1 MALNFSCFRHRGV
14 WVLHGFQADQLAVQD
29 GIDHVLD
36 NAERKAIPVPK
47 RIVIR
52 LRPAGW
58 TEYGAKKQVAVWYS
72 RFGVRWCEVNVV
84 TGADQEEI
92 WLRLLTALSA
102 AIVSE
107 SGQAMRLKELTL

>member
-1 MALNFSCFRHRGV
+1 MNLSLFRHRGV
-14 WVLHGFQADQLAVQD
+14 WVFHGFQADQIAVEE

-52 LRPAGW
+52 LRPEGW
-58 TEYGAKKQVAVWYS
+58 TEHGARKQVAVWYS
-72 RFGVRWCEVNVV
+72 RFGIRWCEVNVV
-84 TGADQEEI
+84 VSDDAEET

-107 SGQAMRLKELTL
+107 SGRAMRLKGLAV